1 MVELRLQVF
10 STFSWPLALIS
21 STRFSSSGAQ
31 KGPFLTD
38 LLIQFASLLAVAM
51 ADDEL
56 LGTGLGLT
64 SLVTQSRLAPRSDRT
79 GTTDGGAALA
89 AAVGMVVGVHDGAT
103 DGGTPTHVALTAS
116 LTDVD
121 VGVVDVADLADAGLA
136 VQLHQT
142 ILAAGQTDLG
152 GVALLGHQL
161 SGLTSGTD
169 QLAALAGMELDD
181 ADDGAHGDVGQGQA
195 VAGLDVGGGGGARI

>member
-10 STFSWPLALIS
+10 RTFFSPVSFIS
-21 STRFSSSGAQ
+21 STRYSSSGAQ

-38 LLIQFASLLAVAM
+38 LLIQYASLFAVTM

-56 LGTGLGLT
+56 LGAGLGLT

-89 AAVGMVVGVHDGAT
+89 AAVGMVIRVHDGTAN
-103 DGGTPTHVALTAS
+103 GGTPAHVALTTG

-136 VQLHQT
+136 VQLDQAVLT
-142 ILAAGQTDLG
+142 AGQTDLG
-152 GVALLGHQL
+152 GVTLLGHQL
-161 SGLTSGTD
+161 SLLASGAD
-169 QLAALAGMELDD
+169 QLAALAGM
-181 ADDGAHGDVGQGQA
+181 Q
-195 VAGLDVGGGGGARI
+195 